1 MDADIEKRF
10 SKAFTSAMH
19 SLHCLAGKII
29 KSSAI
34 PLAQYRLLMLL
45 REKGALTVGEIAAFL
60 GIAQSTASE
69 LCSRALESG
78 RLQRHID
85 EKDAR
90 KVRFTL
96 SDSARKLLRARRKQM
111 EKIYHAVLDN
121 LSPEQQQQLVT
132 AFETIAQLLDI
143 KTIQRG

>member
-1 MDADIEKRF
+1 MEGDLEKRF
-10 SKAFTSAMH
+10 AKAFTSAMH
-19 SLHCLAGKII
+19 SLHCLAGKIM

-45 REKGALTVGEIAAFL
+45 REKGALTVGEISTFL

-78 RLQRHID
+78 RLQRQID
-85 EKDAR
+85 QNDAR
-90 KVRFTL
+90 KVVFSL
-96 SDSARKLLRARRKQM
+96 SDSARKLLRARRRQM
-111 EKIYHAVLDN
+111 EKIYHTVLDN

-132 AFETIAQLLDI
+132 AFETIAQLLDV